1 MAQIQPHTRDPK
13 RDMFFE
19 TRRKKEERKTFVV
32 KIGKKRILKIC
43 NNNPV
48 LQDALRN
55 NNFDVLKFIFK
66 SDKNSL

>member
-1 MAQIQPHTRDPK
+1 
-13 RDMFFE
+13 MFFE